1 MSSAQQNAFLPTYR
15 SAHGKATSYVEKGSK
30 WLLLSSHAL
39 RLCIAGQEILRI
51 DGKPLPMPEAFTR
64 DDTLALSA
72 ALIAPHNC
80 DAAAEKKALA
90 KFKGNLERER
100 PIINQFRNDR
110 KRLTRDVSAA
120 LSMAK
125 LASIFGKDVTAD
137 YGAGNIHIPAA
148 WFLPLNAA
156 DSVAQEALGEQNPLK
171 RMLAPTNTQEKAEI
185 SYFTVEGYLAFQR
198 EVTRCLSGK
207 APEPSP
213 HEYVSLIYA
222 SVNASGLQLAL
233 DTYQGAKASQEKA
246 KEAKEKASTAL
257 ENAKAAQDIVDAAR
271 AANASPDIVAKV
283 EHAAT
288 VAKAVS
294 EQAASEAAQALM
306 EAQETTPK
314 PAQRA
319 PHGTTSAQ
327 EIPQGVTTTIACDF
341 LMKIALDDDGKR
353 NFAPA
358 VMEHWQNLANA
369 VWRNPNLA
377 QAFLI
382 ERNEVLKE
390 QDSAAQQ
397 KRSA

>member
-1 MSSAQQNAFLPTYR
+1 
-15 SAHGKATSYVEKGSK
+15 
-30 WLLLSSHAL
+30 
-39 RLCIAGQEILRI
+39 
-51 DGKPLPMPEAFTR
+51 MPEAFTR
-64 DDTLALSA
+64 DDTLALHA

-80 DAAAEKKALA
+80 DSTAEKKALA

-110 KRLTRDVSAA
+110 KRLTRDVAAA

-137 YGAGNIHIPAA
+137 YGSGNIHIPAA

-156 DSVAQEALGEQNPLK
+156 DSVAQEALGDQNPLK
-171 RMLAPTNTQEKAEI
+171 RMLVPTNTQEKADI

-198 EVTRCLSGK
+198 EVTRCISAN
-207 APEPSP
+207 APKPSP
-213 HEYVSLIYA
+213 HEYVSVVSA
-222 SVNASGLQLAL
+222 SVSASGLQLAL

-246 KEAKEKASTAL
+246 KEAKEKASIAL
-257 ENAKAAQDIVDAAR
+257 DNAKAAQDIVEAAK
-271 AANASPDIVAKV
+271 AANAAPDVVAKV

-288 VAKAVS
+288 VAKAIS
-294 EQAASEAAQALM
+294 EQAASEAAQWQNAAQDLA
-306 EAQETTPK
+306 EAQK
-314 PAQRA
+314 PMQRA
-319 PHGTTSAQ
+319 PHGATSV
-327 EIPQGVTTTIACDF
+327 QGEAGPSITTTLACDF

-353 NFAPA
+353 SFAPA

-377 QAFLI
+377 QAFII